1 MVDTA
6 SRPSRASQSLN
17 LPNLLTVGRIAA
29 VPALVV
35 CLYVLEGDT
44 ARWTAF
50 GIFVVA
56 AVTDWLDGYLARAW
70 KQQSAIGAMLD
81 PIADKLIVGATLLM
95 LVYDGTVSGLAIFAA
110 LTILCR
116 EILVSGLREYLAGLH
131 VKVLV
136 TMLAKWK
143 TFLQMLALGALLAG
157 PAMEAHVPGATAVG
171 IALLWVAA
179 VLTIWTGSA
188 YLKAAIGH
196 AANA

>member
-6 SRPSRASQSLN
+6 SRPSRASQALN

-35 CLYVLEGDT
+35 CLYVLEGDA

-81 PIADKLIVGATLLM
+81 PIADKLIVGATLMM
-95 LVYDGTVSGLAIFAA
+95 LVYDGTISGLAIFAA

-136 TMLAKWK
+136 TVLAKWK
-143 TFLQMLALGALLAG
+143 TFVQMLALGALLAG
-157 PAMEAHVPGATAVG
+157 PALETSLPGATAIG
-171 IALLWVAA
+171 IGLLWVAA

>member
-6 SRPSRASQSLN
+6 SRPSRASKALN

-35 CLYVLEGDT
+35 CLYVLEGNT

-70 KQQSAIGAMLD
+70 EQQSAIGAMLD
-81 PIADKLIVGATLLM
+81 PIADKLIVGATLMM
-95 LVYDGTVSGLAIFAA
+95 LVYDGTISGLGIFAA

-143 TFLQMLALGALLAG
+143 TFVQMLALGALLAG
-157 PAMEAHVPGATAVG
+157 PALEGNLPGATAIG

>member
-6 SRPSRASQSLN
+6 SRPTRASQTLN
-17 LPNLLTVGRIAA
+17 LPNLLTIGRIAA

-70 KQQSAIGAMLD
+70 KQQSAVGAMLD
-81 PIADKLIVGATLLM
+81 PIADKLIVGATLMM
-95 LVYDGTVSGLAIFAA
+95 LVYDGTVSGLGIFAA

-143 TFLQMLALGALLAG
+143 TFVQMLALGALLAG
-157 PAMEAHVPGATAVG
+157 PALEASLPGATDIG
-171 IALLWVAA
+171 IALLWIAA